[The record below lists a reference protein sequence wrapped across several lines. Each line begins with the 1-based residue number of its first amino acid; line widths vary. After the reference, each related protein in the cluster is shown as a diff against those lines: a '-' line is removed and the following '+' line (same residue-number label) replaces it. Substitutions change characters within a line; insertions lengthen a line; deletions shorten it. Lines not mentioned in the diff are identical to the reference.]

1 MKRILVTAVL
11 ALTAFAVPAPIV
23 GATDSADPVVETPV
37 EPERPDAECT
47 ISGTESADTIYGTRE
62 GDVICGLGG
71 DDTIYSYGGDDIIYG
86 GEGDDRI
93 FGGSGSDEL
102 DGDDG
107 SDRLVGGVGSDT
119 LDAGTGDDAAN
130 GGPGDDTIDLG
141 DGDDRS
147 VGGAGSDSIDGGE
160 GTDSLNGGR
169 GVDYCNFESGEISLS
184 CYYDSSLPEITS
196 ITIAENTVNTGA
208 SDQFVAVDLGVSDT
222 GSGISW
228 LSLNFADE
236 NYAVNLSGFGGWWQ
250 QCDPA
255 ATDSTQPEYWYQY
268 NGCVVSG
275 DANEGVVRVN
285 VRVPQ
290 YTRAGTFDLRYAFLS
305 DAAGNYSWMDGT
317 QLEAAGLAASIIQ
330 EDEGDASTPE
340 ITSVNLLTPTIN
352 TSESNQVVELEVG
365 VSDIG
370 SGVSWIS
377 VNFADENYLVN
388 LHGWGSAWMSCDD
401 VWALTYSYGCLSS
414 GTANE
419 GVYTIKVIVP
429 RQTRAGTYLL
439 QGVYL
444 ADLANNYRYYS
455 RSELDGAGLGA
466 SFVQE
471 DEGDAFAP
479 ELVSITVDP
488 TEVDTGYESQRVTAR
503 AQVADIGSGVSWMSL
518 YFVNSETG
526 TWAYGWSSGSEACSE
541 ENRNWIYF
549 GCLESGTN
557 LDGVY
562 AMNVEIPA
570 HAPEGTYALQGAWI
584 ADAAGNYSWLWADQ
598 LAERG
603 ITASFV
609 NAQQ

>member
-1 MKRILVTAVL
+1 MQGST
-11 ALTAFAVPAPIV
+11 V
-23 GATDSADPVVETPV
+23 GATDSAAPAVETPV

-47 ISGTESADTIYGTRE
+47 ISGTESADTIRGTRE

-86 GEGDDRI
+86 GEGNDQM
-93 FGGSGSDEL
+93 FGGSGADEL
-102 DGDDG
+102 DGDAG
-107 SDRLVGGVGSDT
+107 SDRLSGGVGSDT
-119 LDAGTGDDAAN
+119 LDSGVGDDTAN

-141 DGDDRS
+141 DGNDRS
-147 VGGAGSDSIDGGE
+147 LGGAGSDSLDGGE
-160 GTDSLNGGR
+160 GDDSLNGGR
-169 GVDYCNFESGEISLS
+169 GVDYCSFESGEISLS

-236 NYAVNLSGFGGWWQ
+236 NYAVNLNGFGGFWQPCDPSVTDSAQPEFWQ
-250 QCDPA
+250 QI
-255 ATDSTQPEYWYQY
+255 

-275 DANEGVVRVN
+275 DLNEGVVRVN

-290 YTRAGTFDLRYAFLS
+290 YTRAGTFDLRYAFIS
-305 DAAGNYSWMDGT
+305 DSAGNYSWMNSA
-317 QLEAAGLAASIIQ
+317 QFEAAGLQASIIQ
-330 EDEGDASTPE
+330 EDEGDSSAPE
-340 ITSVNLLTPTIN
+340 ITSVNLLTPSIN
-352 TSESNQVVELEVG
+352 TGESNQVVELEVG
-365 VSDIG
+365 VRDAG
-370 SGVSWIS
+370 TGVSWIS
-377 VNFADENYLVN
+377 VNFADESYLVN
-388 LHGWGSAWMSCDD
+388 LNGWGSMWMGCNDAWNF
-401 VWALTYSYGCLSS
+401 SYGCLSS

-419 GVYTIKVIVP
+419 GIYTIKIDVP
-429 RQTRAGTYLL
+429 RHTRAGTYLL
-439 QGVYL
+439 QGVFL
-444 ADLANNYRYYS
+444 SDLANNYKSYTRID
-455 RSELDGAGLGA
+455 LDSAGMGA

-471 DEGDAFAP
+471 DEGDAFVP
-479 ELVSITVDP
+479 ELAAITVDP
-488 TEVDTGYESQRVTAR
+488 TQVDTGYESQRVTAR
-503 AQVADIGSGVSWMSL
+503 AQVTDIGSGVSWMSL

-526 TWAYGWSSGSEACSE
+526 TWAYGWASGSEACTE
-541 ENRNWIYF
+541 DNRSWIYF

-557 LDGVY
+557 FDGVY

>member
-1 MKRILVTAVL
+1 MKRFL
-11 ALTAFAVPAPIV
+11 AIGALSLTFFAVPAPMV
-23 GATDSADPVVETPV
+23 RATEAADPVIETPV

-47 ISGTESADTIYGTRE
+47 ISGTEDADTLYGTRE

-71 DDTIYSYGGDDIIYG
+71 DDTIYSYGGDDIIDG

-102 DGDDG
+102 DGGDG

-119 LDAGTGDDAAN
+119 LDAGADDDIAI
-130 GGPGDDTIDLG
+130 GGPGDDTVDLG

-147 VGGAGSDSIDGGE
+147 LGGSGSDSIDGGE
-160 GTDSLNGGR
+160 GNDSLNGGR

-184 CYYDSSLPEITS
+184 CYYDSSQPEITS
-196 ITIAENTVNTGA
+196 ITIANNTVNTGA
-208 SDQFVAVDLGVSDT
+208 SEQIVAVEVGITDT
-222 GSGISW
+222 GSGVSW
-228 LSLNFADE
+228 ISLNFADTS
-236 NYAVNLSGFGGWWQ
+236 YAVNLSGWASWWQ
-250 QCDPA
+250 QCDSS
-255 ATDSTQPEYWYQY
+255 ATDSTQPEYWNQY
-268 NGCVVSG
+268 YGCVVSG

-305 DAAGNYSWMDGT
+305 DSAGNYSWIDEYR
-317 QLEAAGLAASIIQ
+317 LNEAGLGASIIQ

-340 ITSVNLLTPTIN
+340 ITSVNLLTPLIN

-365 VSDIG
+365 VRDIG

-388 LHGWGSAWMSCDD
+388 LSGWGSAWMSCNDT
-401 VWALTYSYGCLSS
+401 WAVSYGCLSS
-414 GTANE
+414 GDGNE
-419 GVYTIKVIVP
+419 GVYSIKINVP

-439 QGVYL
+439 QGVYMT
-444 ADLANNYRYYS
+444 DLANNYRFYS
-455 RSELDGAGLGA
+455 RAELDDAGFGAT
-466 SFVQE
+466 FVQE
-471 DEGDAFAP
+471 DEGDAFVP
-479 ELVSITVDP
+479 ELVSLTVDP
-488 TEVDTGYESQRVTAR
+488 TQIDTGYESQRVTAR
-503 AQVADIGSGVSWMSL
+503 AHVTDIGSGVSWMSL
-518 YFVNSETG
+518 YFINPETG
-526 TWAYGWSSGSEACSE
+526 NWAYGWSGGNEACTE

-562 AMNVEIPA
+562 AMNVELPA
-570 HAPEGTYALQGAWI
+570 HAAEGTYELQGAWI
-584 ADAAGNYSWLWADQ
+584 ADAAGNYSWIWAEQ

-609 NAQQ
+609 NGQQ